1 MRIAI
6 FTAVLASVGLFT
18 PPAANNVQPLSI
30 DVRVGPTQ
38 SGQYE
43 LLRAPRGAKYTGYLS
58 VRDMIGHQ
66 VDVALPVPPS
76 GHDMARKHTQWF
88 DITFSVNMNMRD
100 RRCDTT
106 VIVEREGRTWFEQK
120 SSIALPSS
128 S

>member
-6 FTAVLASVGLFT
+6 LTAVLASVSLFT
-18 PPAANNVQPLSI
+18 PQPSNNVQPLAI
-30 DVRVGPTQ
+30 EVRVGPTA

-43 LLRAPRGAKYTGYLS
+43 LLRAPRGAKYTGYLT
-58 VRDMIGHQ
+58 VRDTVGHH
-66 VDVALPVPPS
+66 VDLALPIPPS
-76 GHDMARKHTQWF
+76 GHDLARKHTQWF

-100 RRCDTT
+100 RRCDTN
-106 VIVEREGRTWFEQK
+106 VVVERDGKIWFEQK